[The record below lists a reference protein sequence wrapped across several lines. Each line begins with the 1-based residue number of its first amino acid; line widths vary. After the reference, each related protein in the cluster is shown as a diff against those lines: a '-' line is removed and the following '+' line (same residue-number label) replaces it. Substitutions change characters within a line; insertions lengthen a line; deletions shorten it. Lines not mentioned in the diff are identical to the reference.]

1 MTRPIFKNQFCQTDV
16 VLGKGYESIVYKGY
30 DIEHDQNIAIKK
42 ISNNE
47 KTKPKLLNEIEIME
61 KMNHKNIIK
70 IYDTIINDNYDFVII
85 LEYCECGTLKDYMKN
100 VKKFS
105 ENIVKY
111 YIKQLKDAL
120 YFLYI
125 NDILHRDLKPDNILL
140 KDNYRTLKLADFG
153 LSKMLNKSELTKT
166 ICGTP
171 LYMAPEIIIG
181 DYYNNKCDLWS
192 IGCIIYQ
199 MLYEVT
205 PFEKAKSFTELQK
218 LIENTI
224 INYPIDNPITK
235 NCSKLLE
242 SLLEKNIEKRINW
255 DNFFYNKWFSN
266 LEDEP
271 EVIFHVIHFQ
281 IIDEYHKLIQPNTY
295 RV

>member
-1 MTRPIFKNQFCQTDV
+1 MTRPIFKNQYCQTDV
-16 VLGKGYESIVYKGY
+16 ILGKGYESIVYKGY
-30 DIEHDQNIAIKK
+30 DIECDQNVAIKK
-42 ISNNE
+42 ISNTE

-85 LEYCECGTLKDYMKN
+85 LEYCESGTLKDYMKI

-125 NDILHRDLKPDNILL
+125 NNILHRDLKPDNILL

-153 LSKMLNKSELTKT
+153 LSKILNVSDLTTT

-192 IGCIIYQ
+192 TGCIIYQ
-199 MLYEVT
+199 MLYEKT
-205 PFEKAKSFTELQK
+205 PFEQAHSFTELQN
-218 LIENTI
+218 LIDNTI

-242 SLLEKNIEKRINW
+242 SLLEKNIKKRIKW
-255 DNFFYNKWFSN
+255 CDFFEHKWFSN

-271 EVIFHVIHFQ
+271 EVTFHVHHFQ
-281 IIDEYHKLIQPNTY
+281 IIDEYHKLI
-295 RV
+295 